1 VTSRSLSVDDRVF
14 VLTGAGV
21 SAESGLPTFRG
32 VNGLWRG
39 YRVEDVATPE
49 AFAADPV
56 LVWQFYSERRQR
68 HQTVQPNLAHLAL
81 AELERRLGDRFFL
94 CTQNVDSLHEQAG
107 SRRIVHMHGRIMQS
121 RCSDPQ
127 CSTAPFDDREPHG
140 NPEEIPNCLVCGA
153 VIRPHICWFGEVPFE
168 MELVLHQL
176 REATMVLT
184 VGTSG
189 VVEPAASF
197 VRLAKRNGART
208 IYLGPEEP
216 ANRAYFDEVL
226 QGKAGEA
233 LPDLVRG
240 LLVRETRDRPS
251 AIGF

>member
-1 VTSRSLSVDDRVF
+1 MHPLSLNDHLF

-49 AFAADPV
+49 AFDTDPE

-68 HQTVQPNLAHLAL
+68 HQTVRPNPAHFAL
-81 AELERRLGDRFFL
+81 AELEGALTDRFFL

-107 SRRIVHMHGRIMQS
+107 SQRIVHMYGRIMQS
-121 RCSDPQ
+121 RCSSAHCD
-127 CSTAPFDDREPHG
+127 TLPFDDCSFYRTQ
-140 NPEEIPNCLVCGA
+140 EEIPKCRQCGA
-153 VIRPHICWFGEVPFE
+153 AVRPHICWFGEVPFQ
-168 MELVLHQL
+168 MDLILHQL
-176 REATMVLT
+176 EGATVLLT

-197 VRLAKRNGART
+197 VRMARRNGART
-208 IYLGPEEP
+208 IYVGPEEP
-216 ANRAYFDEVL
+216 SNRAFFDEVL
-226 QGKAGEA
+226 LGRAGEV
-233 LPDLVRG
+233 LPELVKELRHS
-240 LLVRETRDRPS
+240 RT
-251 AIGF
+251 